1 MRRNV
6 GIGAVKKQHAARA
19 KLTQKGNEIAELQ
32 LQQVSEQM
40 EVFKKHLEEFAMKY
54 KSEIK
59 KNPEFRYALT
69 LFHRWY

>member
-1 MRRNV
+1 M

-19 KLTQKGNEIAELQ
+19 KLTQKGTEIAELQ

-40 EVFKKHLEEFAMKY
+40 EVFKSQLEEFAMKY

-59 KNPEFRYALT
+59 KNPEFR
-69 LFHRWY
+69 